1 MREKELREFLADMS
15 LEEKIGQ
22 MVQVVGGLFAEDAT
36 ITGPMQE
43 MGFTQELMGQVGS
56 VLGTFGADTVKEIQ
70 RKYMEKQPHHIPL
83 LFMLDVINGFRTVF
97 PIPLGQGATFEPEL
111 SEKCAQAAAK
121 ESAASGVHVTFAPM
135 TDLVRDARWGRV
147 MESTGED
154 PYLNSLFCAAMVK
167 GFQGDDLRAKG
178 NIAACVKHFAG
189 YGGAT
194 AGRDYNTV
202 ELSDHTLRE
211 FYLPSYKAGIDAG
224 AALVMTSFN
233 TLGGVPSTGNKYLM
247 RDILRDEFGFDG
259 VLISD
264 WAAIEEMIY
273 HGYCADGREAAKR
286 AAVAGVDIDMMTG
299 CYAKN
304 LCALVRDGEITEEA
318 VDEAVYRILELKN
331 RLGLFEHPYKD
342 ADGELEREVI
352 LCDANRKLAREAAV
366 KSFVL
371 LKNEGA
377 LPLEKDR
384 KTAFIG
390 PYTDNRNLMGSWS
403 IIGKPEDVGTLR
415 EALAGR
421 FGAGA
426 QADGGSRYGRGA
438 LGQERVAAGA
448 QAEGQDALADGR
460 ISFYAGS
467 PVLGN
472 SMKVEGFLGSAEEPC
487 SDEDAEAMLAEAV
500 AAAKEAEQ
508 VVLALGEHY
517 LQSGEAKSS
526 GIISLPEIQLRLFR
540 EVCAVNDN
548 VTVVLFSGRPLDL
561 REISQKAKA
570 ILEVWWP
577 GTEGAAA
584 IADVLYGASSPSGKL
599 PMSFPYCVGQAPV
612 HYNEYST
619 GRPHHPGEDKDF
631 FRSRYLDIP
640 NKPLYPFGYGLT
652 YTSFSISPVKLD
664 RGEMTRDGQI
674 TARVT
679 VKNTGSRP
687 GTETIQLYLHD
698 IAASV
703 VRPVRELKGFQKVE
717 LQPGE
722 EREIGFTITD
732 KELVFL
738 TENGRWESEPGEFE
752 VFIGNDS
759 TTENA
764 ARFRLL

>member
-1 MREKELREFLADMS
+1 MREKELRELLADMS
-15 LEEKIGQ
+15 LEEKVGQ
-22 MVQVVGGLFAEDAT
+22 MVQVVGGLFAEDAA

-43 MGFTQELMGQVGS
+43 MGFTQELMEQVGS
-56 VLGTFGADTVKEIQ
+56 VLGTYGADTVKEIQ

-154 PYLNSLFCAAMVK
+154 PYLNSLFCAAMVR
-167 GFQGDDLRAKG
+167 GFQGDDLSAKG

-304 LCALVRDGEITEEA
+304 LCALVRDGEIPEEA
-318 VDEAVYRILELKN
+318 VDEAAYRILELKN
-331 RLGLFEHPYKD
+331 RLGLFENPYKD
-342 ADGELEREVI
+342 ADAELEKAVI
-352 LCDANRKLAREAAV
+352 LCDAHRKLAREAAV

-377 LPLEKDR
+377 LPLVKEQ

-403 IIGKPEDVGTLR
+403 IIGKPEDVRTLR
-415 EALAGR
+415 EAVTEW
-421 FGAGA
+421 FGA
-426 QADGGSRYGRGA
+426 DTF
-438 LGQERVAAGA
+438 
-448 QAEGQDALADGR
+448 ADGR
-460 ISFYAGS
+460 ISFHAGS

-487 SDEDAEAMLAEAV
+487 SDAEAEAMLTEAV
-500 AAAKEAEQ
+500 AAAKNADQ
-508 VVLALGEHY
+508 VILTLGEHY

-526 GIISLPEIQLRLFR
+526 GIISLPEIQMRLFR
-540 EVCAVNDN
+540 EVCAVNNN

-584 IADVLYGASSPSGKL
+584 ITDVLYGVSSPSGKL

-619 GRPHHPGEDKDF
+619 GRPHHPGADKDF

-652 YTSFSISPVKLD
+652 YTSFSVSPVKLD
-664 RGEMTRDGQI
+664 CNEMTRDGRI

-687 GTETIQLYLHD
+687 GTETVQLYLHD
-698 IAASV
+698 IAASI
-703 VRPVRELKGFQKVE
+703 VRPVRELKAFQKVE

-722 EREIGFTITD
+722 EREIGFTITE

-738 TENGRWESEPGEFE
+738 TENGRWESEAGEFE

-764 ARFRLL
+764 GRFRLL

>member
-1 MREKELREFLADMS
+1 MREKELGELLTDMS
-15 LEEKIGQ
+15 LEEKVGQ
-22 MVQVVGGLFAEDAT
+22 MVQVVGGFFTEDAT
-36 ITGPMQE
+36 ATGPMQE
-43 MGFTQELMGQVGS
+43 MGLTQELMGQVGS
-56 VLGTFGADTVKEIQ
+56 VLGTYGADAVKKIQ
-70 RKYMEKQPHHIPL
+70 RKYMEQQPHHVPL

-111 SEKCAQAAAK
+111 SERCAQAAAK
-121 ESAASGVHVTFAPM
+121 EAAASGVHVTFAPM

-154 PYLNSLFCAAMVK
+154 PYLNSLFCAAMVR
-167 GFQGDDLRAKG
+167 GFQGDDLSGKG

-233 TLGGVPSTGNKYLM
+233 TLGGVPSTGNQYLM

-273 HGYCADGREAAKR
+273 HGYCADRREAAKR
-286 AAVAGVDIDMMTG
+286 AAATGVDIDMMTG
-299 CYAKN
+299 CYAEN
-304 LCALVRDGEITEEA
+304 LCALVRSGEIPEKS
-318 VDEAVYRILELKN
+318 VDEAVRRILSLKN
-331 RLGLFEHPYKD
+331 RLGLFENPYKD
-342 ADGELEREVI
+342 ADSELEKEVI
-352 LCDANRKLAREAAV
+352 LCSAHRELAREAAV

-377 LPLEKDR
+377 LPLQKEK

-390 PYTDNRNLMGSWS
+390 PYVDNRNLMGSWS
-403 IIGKPEDVGTLR
+403 FIGKPEDVRTLR
-415 EALAGR
+415 ETVAGR

-426 QADGGSRYGRGA
+426 QA
-438 LGQERVAAGA
+438 ERP
-448 QAEGQDALADGR
+448 DASADGR
-460 ISFYAGS
+460 ISFHSGS

-472 SMKVEGFLGSAEEPC
+472 SMKVEGFLGGAEELC
-487 SDEDAEAMLAEAV
+487 SDEEAEAMLAEAV
-500 AAAKEAEQ
+500 AAAKAADQ

-526 GIISLPEIQLRLFR
+526 GVISLPEIQLRLFR
-540 EVCAVNDN
+540 EVCAANDN
-548 VTVVLFSGRPLDL
+548 VAVVLFSGRPLDL

-577 GTEGAAA
+577 GTEGAEA
-584 IADVLYGASSPSGKL
+584 IADVLYGESSPSGKL

-619 GRPHHPGEDKDF
+619 GRPHHPETDKDF
-631 FRSRYLDIP
+631 YRSRYLDIP
-640 NKPLYPFGYGLT
+640 NRPLYPFGYGLT
-652 YTSFSISPVKLD
+652 YTCFSVSPVELD
-664 RGEMTRDGQI
+664 RNEMTRDGRI

-679 VKNTGSRP
+679 VKNTGGRP
-687 GTETIQLYLHD
+687 GTETVQLYLHD
-698 IAASV
+698 IAASI
-703 VRPVRELKGFQKVE
+703 VRPVRELKAFQKVE
-717 LQPGE
+717 LRPGE
-722 EREIGFTITD
+722 EREVTFAITE

-764 ARFRLL
+764 GRFRLL